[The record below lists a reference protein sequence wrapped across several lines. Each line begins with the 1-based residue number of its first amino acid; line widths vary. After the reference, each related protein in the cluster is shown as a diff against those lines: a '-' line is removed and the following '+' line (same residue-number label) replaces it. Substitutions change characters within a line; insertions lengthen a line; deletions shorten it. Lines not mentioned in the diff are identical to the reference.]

1 MEAPSDR
8 ESPSKT
14 PEPGLSP
21 SYGPFTTASGALVS
35 IQQEEG
41 DWQARVVQKVDFVVQ
56 EQHLAVG
63 CLGDTTKIVAH
74 LQGQSDDYIKSR
86 IHVLSAAQSP
96 TGKGSIYLGRL
107 GLRGGMDSLE
117 IENNT
122 SKSIHQASRVGE
134 LVIIQSLVQ
143 DGGVDV
149 NAKDENERTALH
161 YAAKVGHLETL
172 KYLVKKG
179 AEVNAR
185 DMKRKTALHYAAQG
199 GHLESFKYLVEEKG
213 AKVNAQDIM
222 RKTALHYAAQGG
234 HLELLKYLVE
244 EKKVEVDTQNKKGET
259 GLHYAAQGGHLETLK
274 YLVGKGVEVNA
285 LNTKRKTALHYAAEE
300 GQLKT
305 LKYLVEK
312 GAEVNAL
319 DTKRKTALHY
329 AAEEGQLKTLKY
341 LAEKGAEVNARD
353 KERRKTA
360 LHYAAQEGHLETF
373 KYLVERGAEVNTL
386 DKEGKTA
393 LHYAATR
400 GHLEI
405 LKYLVGKGAEV
416 NDRDQWGATVL
427 HYAAEEGDLEPLK
440 YLVGKGAE
448 VNARDKEGKTAL
460 HYAAL
465 EGDLEPLKYLVEK
478 GAEVNT
484 RNKYGET
491 AIHYAAEEGNL
502 EPLKYLVEKGA
513 EVNARNKGGGIAL
526 HYAADHGNIEAI
538 LYLIEEGG
546 SDIPENI
553 ANPRDSSSG
562 KREWEYVDRY
572 ILFTKLADALHS
584 KQDCRRLFLQ
594 EQGEKKI
601 KEIIE
606 ESRKLKF
613 ALKYKDDQFGL
624 IKECPH
630 DMRTAFSNRFK
641 NRMSREGVP
650 EAMLLDPKKYFE
662 DLHLPDC
669 LKEELQTFIRNINAS
684 REGFILQAS
693 GIVALLGTIS
703 PTPLSIILC
712 PPEHFRSYDPQ
723 NAIQKRAVEFY
734 TQRSPE
740 LRQLIGDAASIN
752 NNLAKEEIER
762 ELCKYLPIHLSKLEP
777 DDESFQALAR
787 DSGKKGQLVQ
797 HISDILAV
805 DTVVVFPTRLK
816 SKLKQVLKELLK
828 PNVPRALEEIQNAL
842 RKMEPH
848 LLSSPHLKHAYENLE
863 NALSLLGCSAP
874 SPEGSLPPQ
883 QGIVQQGKEKRRR
896 IGD

>member
-1 MEAPSDR
+1 MEAPNAS
-8 ESPSKT
+8 ESPSQT

-21 SYGPFTTASGALVS
+21 SYGPFTTAAGALVS
-35 IQQEEG
+35 MQQVEG
-41 DWQARVVQKVDFVVQ
+41 AWQARVVQKVGFVVQ

-63 CLGDTTKIVAH
+63 CLDDTTKIVAH
-74 LQGQSDDYIKSR
+74 LQGQSADYIKSR
-86 IHVLSAAQSP
+86 IHVLSEAQSP

-122 SKSIHQASRVGE
+122 SKSIHQASQVGE

-149 NAKDENERTALH
+149 NAKDEDARTALH
-161 YAAKVGHLETL
+161 YAAKGGHLETL
-172 KYLVKKG
+172 KYLVGKG

-185 DMKRKTALHYAAQG
+185 DIK
-199 GHLESFKYLVEEKG
+199 
-213 AKVNAQDIM
+213 

-234 HLELLKYLVE
+234 HLELLQYLVE
-244 EKKVEVDTQNKKGET
+244 EKGAEVDTQNK
-259 GLHYAAQGGHLETLK
+259 
-274 YLVGKGVEVNA
+274 
-285 LNTKRKTALHYAAEE
+285 KRKTALHYAAQE

-305 LKYLVEK
+305 LKYLV
-312 GAEVNAL
+312 
-319 DTKRKTALHY
+319 
-329 AAEEGQLKTLKY
+329 
-341 LAEKGAEVNARD
+341 EKGAEVNARD

-360 LHYAAQEGHLETF
+360 LHYAAQEGHLETL

-405 LKYLVGKGAEV
+405 LQYLVEKGAEV

-427 HYAAEEGDLEPLK
+427 HYAAEKGDLEPLK
-440 YLVGKGAE
+440 YLVAKGAE

-491 AIHYAAEEGNL
+491 VIHYAALEGNL

-513 EVNARNKGGGIAL
+513 EVNTRNKGGKIAL

-553 ANPRDSSSG
+553 ANPRDSSPG

-594 EQGEKKI
+594 EHGEKKMQ
-601 KEIIE
+601 EIIE
-606 ESRKLKF
+606 ASRKLKF
-613 ALKYKDDQFGL
+613 ALKYKDGQFGL

-669 LKEELQTFIRNINAS
+669 LKEELQTFIRNINAG

-723 NAIQKRAVEFY
+723 NSIQKRAVEFY

-740 LRQLIGDAASIN
+740 LRQLIGDAVNIN
-752 NNLAKEEIER
+752 NNLSKEEIER
-762 ELCKYLPIHLSKLEP
+762 ELCQYLPIHLSKLEP

-787 DSGKKGQLVQ
+787 DSGKKDQLVQ
-797 HISDILAV
+797 QISDILAV

-828 PNVPRALEEIQNAL
+828 PNVPRALEEIQDAL

-848 LLSSPHLKHAYENLE
+848 LLSNPHLKDAYKNLE
-863 NALSLLGCSAP
+863 SALSLLGCSAP
-874 SPEGSLPPQ
+874 SPEGPLPPQ
-883 QGIVQQGKEKRRR
+883 QGIVQQRKEKRRR

>member
-1 MEAPSDR
+1 MSTHKHHYPRLATLLCLSLSLQHCGQHQQEIGNMEALGAS
-8 ESPSKT
+8 ESSSQT

-35 IQQEEG
+35 VQQVEG
-41 DWQARVVQKVDFVVQ
+41 DWQARVVQKVGLVVQ

-63 CLGDTTKIVAH
+63 CLEDTTKTVAH
-74 LQGQSDDYIKSR
+74 LQGQSPDYIKSR

-107 GLRGGMDSLE
+107 GLRGGMDALE

-122 SKSIHQASRVGE
+122 SKSIHQASQVGE

-143 DGGVDV
+143 DGEVDV
-149 NAKDENERTALH
+149 NAKDEDERTALH
-161 YAAKVGHLETL
+161 YAVKGGHLETL
-172 KYLVKKG
+172 KYLVEKG

-185 DMKRKTALHYAAQG
+185 DTKRKTALHYAAQG
-199 GHLESFKYLVEEKG
+199 GHLEP
-213 AKVNAQDIM
+213 
-222 RKTALHYAAQGG
+222 
-234 HLELLKYLVE
+234 LKYLVG
-244 EKKVEVDTQNKKGET
+244 KGAEVDAQNKKGET
-259 GLHYAAQGGHLETLK
+259 GLHYAAQGGHLEALK
-274 YLVGKGVEVNA
+274 YLVGKGAEVNA
-285 LNTKRKTALHYAAEE
+285 LDTKRKTALHYAAEE

-312 GAEVNAL
+312 GAEVNAR
-319 DTKRKTALHY
+319 DKERRKTVLHY
-329 AAEEGQLKTLKY
+329 AAEEGHLEPFKY
-341 LAEKGAEVNARD
+341 LVEKGAEV
-353 KERRKTA
+353 
-360 LHYAAQEGHLETF
+360 H
-373 KYLVERGAEVNTL
+373 TL

-405 LKYLVGKGAEV
+405 LKYLVEKGAEV

-440 YLVGKGAE
+440 YLVEKGAE

-465 EGDLEPLKYLVEK
+465 EGDLEPLKYLMEK

-491 AIHYAAEEGNL
+491 VIHYAALEGNL

-513 EVNARNKGGGIAL
+513 EVNARNKGGKIAL

-546 SDIPENI
+546 SDIPESI
-553 ANPRDSSSG
+553 APPRDSSSG
-562 KREWEYVDRY
+562 KREWAYVDRY

-594 EQGEKKI
+594 EQGGKKI

-630 DMRTAFSNRFK
+630 NMRTAFANRFK

-669 LKEELQTFIRNINAS
+669 LKEELKTFIRNINAG

-734 TQRSPE
+734 TQRSSE
-740 LRQLIGDAASIN
+740 LRQLIGDAVNIN
-752 NNLAKEEIER
+752 NNLSQEEIER

-797 HISDILAV
+797 QISDILAV

-828 PNVPRALEEIQNAL
+828 PNVPRALEEIQDAL

-848 LLSSPHLKHAYENLE
+848 LLSNPHLKDAYKNLE
-863 NALSLLGCSAP
+863 SALSLLGCSAL
-874 SPEGSLPPQ
+874 SPEGPLPPQ
-883 QGIVQQGKEKRRR
+883 QDSVQQRKEKRHR